1 MQKRKAPIFRAL
13 RGVSVQR
20 VSEFSFYEL
29 ASKIHPLV
37 DVKEVKLSDVWFQ
50 WYQARTELESILAS
64 RPLSVSVDAAKR
76 LHAAITVFV
85 PEKWEDAVAAV
96 KPAVMVGTAVAVEQ
110 PLASWE
116 TYPIRIAAKD
126 FETVLAAEC
135 QVFDTYFVSKKGVYS
150 TADLVEHAHHHIP
163 EPTRNQLPD
172 QTKADFDQAGKCIA
186 FDLATAGAFH
196 LLRGTE
202 AVLREYYEG
211 VVPGAKK
218 APAKMRN
225 WGVYIKLLNEHGAE
239 TKVTSLLTHLKDAYR
254 NPVLHPEENYTDER
268 VQVLFGVCVSAIVM
282 MVEEIN
288 KLKAKGAML
297 PFPQAANA
305 LAGRIAAIAG
315 IAPPVVASDDGTKSG
330 TA

>member
-1 MQKRKAPIFRAL
+1 LDL
-13 RGVSVQR
+13 RDVAVQR
-20 VSEFSFYEL
+20 VSEYSFYEL

-37 DVKEVKLSDVWFQ
+37 NVEEVKLSDVWFQ
-50 WYQARTELESILAS
+50 WYQARTELSSILES
-64 RPLSVSVDAAKR
+64 RPLSVSVDAAGR
-76 LHAAITVFV
+76 LYNAITAFL
-85 PEKWEDAVAAV
+85 PEKWEDAIAAV
-96 KPAVMVGTAVAVEQ
+96 KPPLVGTEA
-110 PLASWE
+110 PLASWQ
-116 TYPIRIAAKD
+116 TYPIRTAAKD

-135 QVFDTYFVSKKGVYS
+135 QVLDTYFVSKKGVYS

-202 AVLREYYEG
+202 AVLREYYEA
-211 VVPGAKK
+211 VVPGIKK

-225 WGVYIKLLNEHGAE
+225 WGVYIKLLCEHGAE
-239 TKVTSLLTHLKDAYR
+239 SKVTSLLTHLKDAYR

-288 KLKAKGAML
+288 KLKEKSSSLL
-297 PFPQAANA
+297 PFGNLAAALTAVNA
-305 LAGRIAAIAG
+305 VIP
-315 IAPPVVASDDGTKSG
+315 IAPVIASDDGTKSG

>member
-1 MQKRKAPIFRAL
+1 VHIVKAPVFVGV
-13 RGVSVQR
+13 RGAAVQR

-37 DVKEVKLSDVWFQ
+37 DMEEVKLSEVWFQ
-50 WYQARTELESILAS
+50 WYQARTELSSILDS
-64 RPLSVSVDAAKR
+64 RPLSVSVDAAGR
-76 LHAAITVFV
+76 LYTAITAFV
-85 PEKWEDAVAAV
+85 PEKWEDAIAAV
-96 KPAVMVGTAVAVEQ
+96 KPN
-110 PLASWE
+110 PLAGAEVPLAAWQ
-116 TYPIRIAAKD
+116 TYPIRTAAKD

-135 QVFDTYFVSKKGVYS
+135 QVLDTYFVSKKGVYS
-150 TADLVEHAHHHIP
+150 TADLVDHAHHHIP
-163 EPTRNQLPD
+163 EPTRAHLPE
-172 QTKADFDQAGKCIA
+172 QCKGDFDQAGKCIA
-186 FDLATAGAFH
+186 FDVATAAAFH

-202 AVLREYYEG
+202 AVLREYYDA

-225 WGVYIKLLNEHGAE
+225 WGVYINLLGDHGAE
-239 TKVTSLLTHLKDAYR
+239 SKVISLLIHLKDAYR

-288 KLKAKGAML
+288 KLKAKSPTL
-297 PFPQAANA
+297 PFS
-305 LAGRIAAIAG
+305 
-315 IAPPVVASDDGTKSG
+315 IAPTNSLAAAVDAMMSVAVSSDDGAKSG